1 MDAVTGVLRPD
12 EAELR
17 RRVGRLSLEQK
28 IRLLTGADFWAL
40 YAEPEVGLR
49 RLVLS
54 DGPAGVRGESWD
66 ERDSSA
72 NVPSATALAA
82 TWDTGRVEAIGGLLA
97 REARRKGVDVLLAPT
112 VNLHRTPYAGRCFE
126 CFSEDPLLTARLG
139 AAYVRGLQRCGVGA
153 TVKHFVG
160 NDSETQRMTVDVRVD
175 DRTLRELYLA
185 PFEAIVRDEGAWA
198 VMAAYNGVNGSPM
211 TQSPLLRDILHG
223 EWGYDGLVMSD
234 WTATHATEAAAQA
247 ALDLAMPGPASLYG
261 PWGDALVEAVEKGAV
276 DEALIDDKVIRI
288 LRLAARVGALADTPA
303 PPLEADAPAA
313 SLEADAPAPPGPRP
327 EADAA
332 APPGPRPEADAAA
345 PPGPRPEADAAAPP
359 GPSLAAPDSVAVAQ
373 ELRAAAAAGFVLA
386 RNDGILP
393 LARSGPADLPG
404 LDRRLRVAVI
414 GPNAQVARTMGGG
427 SATVFPP
434 YTISP
439 LDGLRA
445 AGLHVTYAPGVTSH
459 LRAGEARAPW
469 LLRPD
474 RPFDPGTGAE
484 IRFLSEA
491 GELAGS
497 ELRDGA
503 TFMWLSGF
511 TASGVTEPVAR
522 LEVRCVIRAT
532 VGGEY
537 QLGVSGLGRYRLL
550 VDGAEVFDATLAL
563 PENADIAEALMRPPQ
578 QLAPVQLAAGQSVA
592 VVAEHDVHSSPFA
605 GLGTLVQLNLVPPH
619 GTDDEEIAT
628 AVALAAASEVA
639 VVVVGTTSE
648 VESEGFDRTTLA
660 LPGRQDELVRQ
671 VIAANPRTVV
681 VVNSGAPVLLPWVQD
696 AAAVLLSWF
705 GGQEYGDALADV
717 LLGDVEPGG
726 RLPMTWPASEEG
738 LPSTQPVD
746 GVLTYHEG
754 LFIGYRA
761 YDRDE
766 REPLFPFGHGTGYT
780 TWAHESVTL
789 DQAPAG
795 ASGVAVCVQVRNTGS
810 RRGREVVQVYASRP
824 DSAVER
830 PAKWLAGFAPVD
842 ADPGETVTVGILVPE
857 RAFQH
862 WTDQGWSTE
871 PGSFVLA
878 AGPSS
883 ASLPL
888 TIQVDLP

>member
-1 MDAVTGVLRPD
+1 MEPVDAVSGAVLPD

-17 RRVGRLSLEQK
+17 RRAGLLSLEQK
-28 IRLLTGADFWAL
+28 IQLLTGADFWAL

-54 DGPAGVRGESWD
+54 DGPAGVRGQSWD

-82 TWDTGRVEAIGGLLA
+82 TWDTGRVEAIGRLLA

-139 AAYVRGLQRCGVGA
+139 AAYVRGLQRSGVGA

-160 NDSETQRMTVDVRVD
+160 NDSETQRMTVDVRID
-175 DRTLRELYLA
+175 DRTLRELYLP

-234 WTATHATEAAAQA
+234 WTAAHATEATAQA

-261 PWGDALVEAVEKGAV
+261 PWGDALLEAVRKGTV
-276 DEALIDDKVIRI
+276 DEALIDDKVLRI
-288 LRLAARVGALADTPA
+288 LRLAARVGALAGTPA
-303 PPLEADAPAA
+303 SSRP
-313 SLEADAPAPPGPRP
+313 PPGP
-327 EADAA
+327 EAPT
-332 APPGPRPEADAAA
+332 PP
-345 PPGPRPEADAAAPP
+345 
-359 GPSLAAPDSVAVAQ
+359 APDSVGVAQ

-393 LARSGPADLPG
+393 LPRSGPADWLGPVG
-404 LDRRLRVAVI
+404 ADRRLRVAVI
-414 GPNAQVARTMGGG
+414 GPNAEVARTMGGG

-445 AGLHVTYAPGVTSH
+445 AGLHVTYAAGVTSH

-474 RPFDPGTGAE
+474 RPVDAGTGAE
-484 IRFLSEA
+484 VRFLSET

-511 TASGVTEPVAR
+511 AASGVTEPVAT
-522 LEVRCVIRAT
+522 LEIGCVIRAS
-532 VGGEY
+532 VGGVY

-550 VDGAEVFDATLAL
+550 VDGAEVFDATLTL

-578 QLAPVQLAAGQSVA
+578 QLAPVELAAGQSVT
-592 VVAEHDVHSSPFA
+592 VVVEHDVTSSPFA

-619 GTDDEEIAT
+619 GTDDAEIA
-628 AVALAAASEVA
+628 AAAALAAASDAA
-639 VVVVGTTSE
+639 VVIVGTTAE

-671 VIAANPRTVV
+671 VLAVNPRTVV
-681 VVNSGAPVLLPWVQD
+681 VVNSGAPVLLPWAQD

-761 YDRDE
+761 YDRDG
-766 REPLFPFGHGTGYT
+766 REPLFPFGHGAGYT

-795 ASGVAVCVQVRNTGS
+795 TPGVAVCVQVRNTGS
-810 RRGREVVQVYASRP
+810 RPGREVVQVYASRP

-830 PAKWLAGFAPVD
+830 PPKWLVGFAPVD
-842 ADPGETVTVGILVPE
+842 ADPGETVTVGILIPE
-857 RAFQH
+857 RAFQY
-862 WTDQGWSTE
+862 WAGQGWSTE

-888 TIQVDLP
+888 TARVEFP